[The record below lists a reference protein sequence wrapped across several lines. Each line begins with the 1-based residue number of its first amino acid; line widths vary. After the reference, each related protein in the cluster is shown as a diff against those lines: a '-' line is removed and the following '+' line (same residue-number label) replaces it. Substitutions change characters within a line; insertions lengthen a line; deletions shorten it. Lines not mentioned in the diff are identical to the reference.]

1 MLLCGFFFS
10 RGSLN
15 LVEVLS
21 AKQHAYTTQQTAF
34 PCAYE
39 PKQQVEETKQKN
51 QILPRRQIRAST
63 SPLFRSIV

>member
-1 MLLCGFFFS
+1 MLLCGFFS

-39 PKQQVEETKQKN
+39 PKQQVEETKQNKTKSSQGEN
-51 QILPRRQIRAST
+51 SVQAP
-63 SPLFRSIV
+63 PPF